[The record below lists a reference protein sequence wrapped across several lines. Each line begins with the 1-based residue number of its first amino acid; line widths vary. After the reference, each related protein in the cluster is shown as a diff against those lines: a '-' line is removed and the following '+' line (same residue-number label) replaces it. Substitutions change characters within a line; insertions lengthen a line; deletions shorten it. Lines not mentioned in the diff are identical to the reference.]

1 MDYADIQN
9 LFVSDKINWSVSID
23 AEEANDRAD
32 RSESKLKE
40 KEDELKAVEKGKVDM
55 KVKWT

>member
-1 MDYADIQN
+1 MDYIQN